1 MNEQFVALLPQIGT
15 WLGIVNQL
23 HSSRMTQLLGKHNF
37 TIVQFAL
44 LNHLARQQDTPQTI
58 TDLTNALEVNQ
69 PGVTKIVQK
78 LARLDLIVIEKD
90 PKDSRKRLISISQRG
105 RETLRAVMLELAPD
119 YVACF
124 AEWELDRLTE
134 FLAQLQKLG
143 TWLDNNRL
151 A

>member
-1 MNEQFVALLPQIGT
+1 MNDTIALLPQIGT

-23 HSSRMTQLLGKHNF
+23 HASRMTQLLGKHNF
-37 TIVQFAL
+37 TIVQFSL
-44 LNHLARQQDTPQTI
+44 LNHLARQQETPQTI
-58 TDLTNALEVNQ
+58 SDLTDALEVNQ

-78 LARLDLIVIEKD
+78 LARLDLITVDKD
-90 PKDSRKRLISISQRG
+90 PNDSRKRLISISRRG
-105 RETLRAVMLELAPD
+105 GEALQAVMLELAPD

-124 AEWELDRLTE
+124 AEWDFEELE
-134 FLAQLQKLG
+134 AFLAQLKKLG